1 MELNIGTEKKLLRKE
16 LSDWFNKI
24 GKLIANKPPTINEQ
38 IELLSLIRKDT
49 YEDLNQLQHK
59 GFIIEIAE
67 QLQLEFPQIT
77 KWTWHPKQ
85 TSHKDD
91 ADLTGFCKTS
101 VVLNVEV
108 TTSLNPVGT
117 IAKRM
122 EKTLVSLNK
131 KRGKL
136 FYYVKTEK
144 MLNRAKTKIKNNSL
158 KVEPRQA

>member
-1 MELNIGTEKKLLRKE
+1 MELNIKTEKILLKKE

-24 GKLIANKPPTINEQ
+24 GRHIANKPSTINEQ

-59 GFIIEIAE
+59 GFILEIAE

-91 ADLTGFCKTS
+91 ADLTGFCENN
-101 VVLNVEV
+101 VMLNVEV
-108 TTSLNPVGT
+108 TTSQNPVGT
-117 IAKRM
+117 IAQRM
-122 EKTLVSLNK
+122 EKTLVSLSRK
-131 KRGKL
+131 KGKL

-144 MLNRAKTKIKNNSL
+144 MLNRAKTKIKNNAL
-158 KVEPRQA
+158 KVEARQT